1 MSARPSPAASVA
13 ALFLAVLGLILGMA
27 CAYPYTS
34 AIDEREIR
42 QVTTAY
48 IKDVASDDGAGAYGL
63 LSPAIRQRC
72 SKVAFEAE
80 LASIS
85 GRITGSEPESKVD
98 DIEIDGETAR
108 AKLVLN
114 ELEVEDPV
122 IYQYVKLGP
131 RWYLEPPNFTC

>member
-1 MSARPSPAASVA
+1 MSGRAPLPAGVA
-13 ALFLAVLGLILGMA
+13 ALFVAIIGLVLGVG

-42 QVTTAY
+42 QVTSAY
-48 IKDVASDDGAGAYGL
+48 IKDVASDDGAGAYDL
-63 LSPAIRQRC
+63 LSPTIRQHC
-72 SKVAFEAE
+72 SKAAFEAE

-98 DIEIDGETAR
+98 GIEIDGETAK

-114 ELEVEDPV
+114 EIEAEDPV